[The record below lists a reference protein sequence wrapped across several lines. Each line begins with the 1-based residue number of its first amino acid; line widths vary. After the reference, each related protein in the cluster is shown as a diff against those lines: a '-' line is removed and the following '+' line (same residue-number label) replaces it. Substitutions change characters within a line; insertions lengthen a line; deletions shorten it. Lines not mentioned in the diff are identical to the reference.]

1 MKRLGLIGGMSWES
15 TATYYQLLN
24 EGIRNRMG
32 GLHSAELLL
41 WSFDFAEIEAL
52 QAAGDWQRATT
63 RMIEVA
69 KALEHA
75 SADALL
81 ICTNT
86 MHRMAEAI
94 EESCDIPLLHIAD
107 ATAVAIKA
115 RDSHNPL
122 LLGTRFTMEQDF
134 YKGRLLACHGIDVRI
149 PEMDEREVIHRIIYD
164 ELCQGEVRTDSRSA
178 YQEIIE
184 RAVSD
189 GADSV
194 ILGCTEIGLL
204 IEQQGFEIPVFDT
217 TTLHVDAALNFMLPN
232 ASPPSS

>member
-149 PEMDEREVIHRIIYD
+149 PEMDDARASIGSFTKNSARVKC
-164 ELCQGEVRTDSRSA
+164 ELIPEALIRKSSSGQFLMVRT
-178 YQEIIE
+178 
-184 RAVSD
+184 
-189 GADSV
+189 
-194 ILGCTEIGLL
+194 
-204 IEQQGFEIPVFDT
+204 
-217 TTLHVDAALNFMLPN
+217 ALF
-232 ASPPSS
+232 